1 MENFI
6 HFLTQLLAFRIVFG
20 YTNVD
25 DGVQLFGALLSVR
38 LHVRLHAV
46 DEPERLLRLDAQRAA
61 VQV

>member
-1 MENFI
+1 MK
-6 HFLTQLLAFRIVFG
+6 FLTQLLAFRIVFG

-38 LHVRLHAV
+38 LHVRLYAV